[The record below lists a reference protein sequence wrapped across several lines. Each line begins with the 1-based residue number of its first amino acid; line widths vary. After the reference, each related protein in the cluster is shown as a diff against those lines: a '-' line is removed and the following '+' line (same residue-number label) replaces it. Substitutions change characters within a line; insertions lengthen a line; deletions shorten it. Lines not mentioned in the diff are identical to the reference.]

1 MRGISTSSAC
11 LLYIDVGRVS
21 TEGVTWACQKEPLCL
36 KRSPNRGQ
44 VSQDARQCMQS
55 DPAHDDAEVVFSD

>member
-1 MRGISTSSAC
+1 MRGISTSFAWFV
-11 LLYIDVGRVS
+11 LIDVGRAS
-21 TEGVTWACQKEPLCL
+21 TEGVTWACQKEPLCS

-55 DPAHDDAEVVFSD
+55 DAARDDAEVVFSD